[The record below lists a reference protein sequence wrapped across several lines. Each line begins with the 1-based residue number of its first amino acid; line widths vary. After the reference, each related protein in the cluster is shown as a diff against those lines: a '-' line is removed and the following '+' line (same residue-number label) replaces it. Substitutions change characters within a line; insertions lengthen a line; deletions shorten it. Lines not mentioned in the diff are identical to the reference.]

1 MKHSIIHIVRVVPP
15 GLLSSFSGGVTVHP
29 VPIAFSPVELST
41 PWEWA
46 ILLRMLKF
54 SQKANKFKQG
64 KVKCLE
70 SAAIDSPPQKIIA
83 YLWVWEKVPT

>member
-1 MKHSIIHIVRVVPP
+1 MA
-15 GLLSSFSGGVTVHP
+15 SF
-29 VPIAFSPVELST
+29 
-41 PWEWA
+41 
-46 ILLRMLKF
+46 KC
-54 SQKANKFKQG
+54 QKAKSRIKRDVIKFKQG